1 MVRKNIFSIIVALI
15 ILFLS
20 LTGSDTFDKVPLFNI
35 PYLDKIVHFLM
46 YSGFMSVIIL
56 ENRNRLAGIRELF
69 ITALIPFMYGILM
82 EILQA
87 TLTVSR
93 SGSIYD
99 VFANS
104 TGILCAILLWMV
116 IKPLFLKKSDCK

>member
-104 TGILCAILLWMV
+104 TGVLCVILLWMV

>member
-1 MVRKNIFSIIVALI
+1 MVRKNIFSIIIALI

-20 LTGSDTFDKVPLFNI
+20 LTGSDTFDKLPRFKI

-56 ENRNRLAGIRELF
+56 ENRKRIAGTRELF
-69 ITALIPFMYGILM
+69 ITAIIPLIYGILM

-87 TLTVSR
+87 LLTVSR

-104 TGILCAILLWMV
+104 TGILCAILLW
-116 IKPLFLKKSDCK
+116 IILKPYFVKKSDGK

>member
-35 PYLDKIVHFLM
+35 PHLDKIVHFLM

-56 ENRNRLAGIRELF
+56 ENRNKLTGFRELF
-69 ITALIPFMYGILM
+69 ITALIPLMYGILM

-116 IKPLFLKKSDCK
+116 IKPLFLKKSDGK

>member
-1 MVRKNIFSIIVALI
+1 MVRKNFFSIIVALI

-56 ENRNRLAGIRELF
+56 ENRNRLARIRELF
-69 ITALIPFMYGILM
+69 ITALIPLLYGILM

-104 TGILCAILLWMV
+104 TGVLCAILLWMV